1 MSSTPGW
8 GRAPPGPFGVKR
20 GQWGHAGGAARD
32 GAARTGCPWGAG
44 TAQRVLRARHA
55 HGPQGAAALNSSGRR
70 AKAGAG
76 RDAVTRPIRGGCGG
90 GPQGMGPLG
99 PRTAPP
105 HAAGLGQR
113 QQRAR
118 GALRPPA
125 AALGR
130 RQGLPCR
137 GPRDSLGKPSREGI
151 PAPAWSQ
158 RWSRAPETAPG
169 CEQGPAAGHRAANA
183 HRHAVHAALQ
193 PCAAN
198 TGCQRAQPCSAPCTP
213 THTALHCTCT
223 SQTCMH
229 VMLMHSSAVQINGAN
244 ARSPALQACGAD
256 VHPALHC
263 KDVLQTCTQCKHA
276 LQISTAN
283 VHSPCISTLHAAPC
297 CDCAQCPAVPA
308 CTQPPLCCTPHAPPS
323 PAPARVV
330 QPPPAPSPCCT
341 HRGHQGV

>member
-8 GRAPPGPFGVKR
+8 GWAPPGPFGVKR
-20 GQWGHAGGAARD
+20 GQWGRAGGAARD
-32 GAARTGCPWGAG
+32 GAERTGCPWGAG

-183 HRHAVHAALQ
+183 HRHVVHAPLQ

-213 THTALHCTCT
+213 TRTALHCTCT
-223 SQTCMH
+223 SQSAC
-229 VMLMHSSAVQINGAN
+229 SSALHTRHAHAQLCSAN
-244 ARSPALQACGAD
+244 QRCKRAQPCTASVRRRRAASPALQRRAAD
-256 VHPALHC
+256 VHAVQARAASIHC
-263 KDVLQTCTQCKHA
+263 KRAQ
-276 LQISTAN
+276 
-283 VHSPCISTLHAAPC
+283 PLHWH
-297 CDCAQCPAVPA
+297 PA
-308 CTQPPLCCTPHAPPS
+308 CS
-323 PAPARVV
+323 PML
-330 QPPPAPSPCCT
+330 
-341 HRGHQGV
+341 